1 MSTSALMTVE
11 EYLKLDVK
19 PYCEYIDGAVRQK
32 PVPTSYHSL
41 LQTLLGTL
49 LTVRSQQFYTMSEVH
64 VRIRPRKFLV
74 PDLAVVR
81 REMFEHPYPTKPVY
95 LCIEIVSPDDK
106 LEELLAKCEEYHA
119 WGVLHCWV
127 IDPEQRTAW
136 SYDRGADSVKL
147 SESGTLLAGEIEIPL
162 TEIFSRM
169 PENER
174 AGL

>member
-19 PYCEYIDGAVRQK
+19 PYCEYIDGAIYPK
-32 PVPTSYHSL
+32 TVPTFLHGFVQLLLGSL
-41 LQTLLGTL
+41 LIAHT
-49 LTVRSQQFYTMSEVH
+49 RQFIASSE
-64 VRIRPRKFLV
+64 VRIRVRPGKYLI
-74 PDLAVVR
+74 PDIVVVR
-81 REMFEHPYPTKPVY
+81 REHYEHPYPTKAAY

-119 WGVLHCWV
+119 WGVPYCWV
-127 IDPEQRTAW
+127 VDPEQRTAW
-136 SYDRGADSVKL
+136 SYDRGAESVKL
-147 SESGTLLAGEIEIPL
+147 SASGTLVAGEIEIPL